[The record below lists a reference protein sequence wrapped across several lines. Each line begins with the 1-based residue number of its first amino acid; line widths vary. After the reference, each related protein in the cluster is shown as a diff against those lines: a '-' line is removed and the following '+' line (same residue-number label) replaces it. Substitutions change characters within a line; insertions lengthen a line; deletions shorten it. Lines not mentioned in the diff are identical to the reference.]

1 MSQHKREHIFSW
13 FLIDAKFNF
22 RQVKTNV
29 REKKEYAKA
38 LHKYWLHLDILGVS
52 KNQTNFDN
60 FTMQVRM
67 LPEQYNGD
75 GVKRDINF
83 KIPI

>member
-1 MSQHKREHIFSW
+1 MRSSTF
-13 FLIDAKFNF
+13 AKLKQKFEN
-22 RQVKTNV
+22 
-29 REKKEYAKA
+29 KKYAKIAKA
-38 LHKYWLHLDILGVS
+38 LHKYWQYLDILGVS

-60 FTMQVRM
+60 FMMQVRM

-75 GVKRDINF
+75 GVKRDLNF